1 MGGTFTIIVQSY
13 IQVLIEQINDDIE
26 MIHHE
31 IEFIKDR
38 LNDLPTRE
46 ELMAIKKPSTPAL
59 THNQTSVTP
68 QIITSD
74 KKLDILVLF
83 SEPYFD

>member
-1 MGGTFTIIVQSY
+1 
-13 IQVLIEQINDDIE
+13 
-26 MIHHE
+26 
-31 IEFIKDR
+31 
-38 LNDLPTRE
+38 
-46 ELMAIKKPSTPAL
+46 MAIKKPSTPAL